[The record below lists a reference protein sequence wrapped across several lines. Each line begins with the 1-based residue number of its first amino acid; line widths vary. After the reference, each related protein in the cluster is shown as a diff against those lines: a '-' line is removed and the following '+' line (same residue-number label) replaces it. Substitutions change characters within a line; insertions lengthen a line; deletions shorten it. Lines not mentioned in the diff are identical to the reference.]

1 MNKVFVIIV
10 TYNGMKWIEECL
22 SSVLNSSI
30 PVSVI
35 VIDNSSSDETISF
48 IKDKFSEVTV
58 FEQTDNLGF
67 GKANNLG
74 MGYALNQNADFIFLL
89 NQDAFLE
96 KKTIEDLI
104 KVSESHPKYG
114 ILSPIQLD
122 YSGKFLENYFFRFMA
137 EDDSRS
143 FYSDFVLK
151 NDLKKVY
158 DIHFIQAA
166 AWLLP
171 TDTIKKI
178 GGFDPLFY
186 HYGEDNNYCQRLLY
200 HNMKIGVVP
209 DTFIRHDSY
218 KPKSEQVEL
227 FSEKYFDIY
236 KRGIA
241 VKYANINVEFKSE
254 NVSNE
259 RKKNYK
265 IILYNFLKL
274 DFIKVRGF
282 LKQLYILNKM
292 VKLIKISRNKNVQIN
307 SNYLNL
313 E

>member
-1 MNKVFVIIV
+1 MKKIAVVVV
-10 TYNGMKWIEECL
+10 TYNGRKWIEECL
-22 SSVLNSSI
+22 SSVYNCSLPI
-30 PVSVI
+30 DVI
-35 VIDNSSSDETISF
+35 VIDNNSSDQTVTC
-48 IKDKFSEVTV
+48 IKNKFPDTV
-58 FEQTDNLGF
+58 LFEQKENLGF
-67 GKANNLG
+67 GRANNIG
-74 MGYALNQNADFIFLL
+74 MTYALNKNVDFVFLL

-96 KKTIEDLI
+96 RNTIKNLI
-104 KVSESHPKYG
+104 RVSETNPEYG

-143 FYSDFVLK
+143 FYSDFILK
-151 NDLKKVY
+151 NEIKKVY
-158 DIHFIQAA
+158 DINFIQAA

-171 TDTIKKI
+171 INTLEKI

-218 KPKSEQVEL
+218 KPKSERVKL
-227 FSEKYFDIY
+227 FSQKYFDIY

-241 VKYANINVEFKSE
+241 VKYANINVEFKAE

-259 RKKNYK
+259 RKKNHK

-282 LKQLYILNKM
+282 LKQLHILNKM
-292 VKLIKISRNKNVQIN
+292 VKLIEISRNKNVQIN

>member
-1 MNKVFVIIV
+1 MNNIFVIIV

-35 VIDNSSSDETISF
+35 VIDNNSSDETVSF
-48 IKDKFSEVTV
+48 IKDRFSEVIV
-58 FEQTDNLGF
+58 FGQTGNLGF
-67 GKANNLG
+67 GKANNIG
-74 MGYALNQNADFIFLL
+74 MAYALNKNADFVFLL
-89 NQDAFLE
+89 NQDAFVN
-96 KKTIEDLI
+96 KNSIENL
-104 KVSESHPKYG
+104 VRVAHTNPEYG
-114 ILSPIQLD
+114 VLSPIQLD

-151 NDLKKVY
+151 NNLKKVY
-158 DIHFIQAA
+158 DINFIQAA

-171 TDTIKKI
+171 INTIKKI
-178 GGFDPLFY
+178 GGFDSLFY
-186 HYGEDNNYCQRLLY
+186 HYGEDNNYCQRVLY
-200 HNMKIGVVP
+200 HNMNIGVVP
-209 DTFIRHDSY
+209 DSFIRHDSY
-218 KPKSEQVEL
+218 KPKSEKVEL

-236 KRGIA
+236 KRDIA
-241 VKYANINVEFKSE
+241 VKFANINVEFKAE

-259 RKKNYK
+259 RKKNHK
-265 IILYNFLKL
+265 IILYNFFKL
-274 DFIKVRGF
+274 DFVKVRGF
-282 LKQLYILNKM
+282 LKQLYILNQM